1 MLEWLVVGAGIHG
14 TLLAHRLLAS
24 GRVSRDRLR
33 LLDPH
38 DEPLSAWR
46 LRAETVGMPFLR
58 SPSVHHLAVEPGALV
73 AFAAARDRGSEFIGA
88 YGRPS
93 TALFAAHCR
102 DLVMREKLCEVC
114 VRAEARGLTR
124 SARGFRVETTS
135 GALKARNVLV
145 AHGRSRLT
153 RPAWTRELAAAGAR
167 VAHVFEPG
175 IDAALAGAQRI
186 AIVGGGI
193 TAAQLAVRLAE
204 RAQLTVIARHPIREH
219 DFDSD
224 PGWLGPRHLA
234 DFARLRDPEER
245 RARIRKA
252 RNRGSLPRDVALAVD
267 QARTR
272 SALDWRKDEVRSAGF
287 AGGTIALDC
296 ASGAR
301 LSCDAVALATGF
313 APEPA
318 RDTWLGDAVDVLG
331 LPCAPCGSPLV
342 DGALRWAPGLFVS
355 GALAELEIG
364 PAAPNIAGARMAAE
378 RILAAL

>member
-14 TLLAHRLLAS
+14 TLLAQRLLATS
-24 GRVSRDRLR
+24 RVARDRLR

-38 DEPLSAWR
+38 DEPLSAWCR
-46 LRAETVGMPFLR
+46 RAETVGMPFLR
-58 SPSVHHLAVEPGALV
+58 SPSVHHLAVDPGALV
-73 AFAAARDRGSEFIGA
+73 AFAAARGRGSEFIGA

-93 TALFAAHCR
+93 TALFAAHCH
-102 DLVMREKLCEVC
+102 DLVAREKLQEAC
-114 VRAEARGLTR
+114 VRAEARGL
-124 SARGFRVETTS
+124 ARGAHGFRVETTR
-135 GALKARNVLV
+135 GVLEARNVLV
-145 AHGRSRLT
+145 AHGRSRLA
-153 RPAWTRELAAAGAR
+153 RPAWTHALAAAGAR
-167 VAHVFEPG
+167 VAHAFESG
-175 IDAALAGAQRI
+175 FDTALAGAQRI

-204 RAQLTVIARHPIREH
+204 RARPTVIARHPRRER

-234 DFARLRDPEER
+234 GFARLRDPEER
-245 RARIRKA
+245 RARIREA
-252 RNRGSLPRDVALAVD
+252 RHRGSLPRDVALSVD
-267 QARTR
+267 QACARGD
-272 SALDWRKDEVRSAGF
+272 LDWLNDEVHCARLAGD
-287 AGGTIALDC
+287 TIALDC
-296 ASGAR
+296 AGGAR
-301 LSCDAVALATGF
+301 LSCDGIALATGF

-318 RDTWLGDAVDVLG
+318 RDTWLGGAVESLG

-378 RILAAL
+378 RILGAF